1 MRTES
6 TYPQSAGRARP
17 RFSPPPSR
25 STADNPLH
33 YTTDDPSPK
42 PTTTP
47 QPPQPRGRFALAP
60 PHRPRPACVPLF
72 FAFTPEPSEA
82 HLHPVELFP
91 GLDSVHPAFPTETRR
106 FRHSKNAMWALIQTD
121 GACACPSNGRETQEQ
136 QQKAAWGMCWGP
148 ELRGVPGS
156 SAGMLEGPREK
167 HTSQRAELRAFLAA
181 LYLRYWPGE
190 GTSHLVIATD
200 SEYVAKGCTESLPVW
215 VGNGWKN
222 TRGQPVANQDLWR
235 RVVARMEDHFGDA
248 LRVGLWRVDREL
260 NRRAD
265 KLAND
270 MARSDEAAPPGEFSP
285 VRGVML

>member
-6 TYPQSAGRARP
+6 TDPH
-17 RFSPPPSR
+17 
-25 STADNPLH
+25 PLN

-47 QPPQPRGRFALAP
+47 QPPQPRGRFTLAP
-60 PHRPRPACVPLF
+60 PHHPRPACVPLF

-82 HLHPVELFP
+82 HLHPAELFP
-91 GLDSVHPAFPTETRR
+91 GIESVHPALPTETRR

-121 GACACPSNGRETQEQ
+121 GACLYNGRGTTQQQQ

-148 ELRGVPGS
+148 ELRGVPG
-156 SAGMLEGPREK
+156 ACARVLEGPPEK
-167 HTSQRAELRAFLAA
+167 HTSQRAELRALLAA
-181 LYLRYWPGE
+181 LYFRTWPGE

-200 SEYVAKGCTESLPVW
+200 SEYVAKGCTEWLPVW

-222 TRGQPVANQDLWR
+222 SSGRPVANQDLWR

-270 MARSDEAAPPGEFSP
+270 MARSDEAAPRGEFSP